1 MEKIRTAEED
11 IKKGRAVKSN
21 RTGNMI
27 MCGLFTALIAA
38 GAFIRI
44 PVPLVPFTLQFLF
57 TTLAGLVMGGRLGA
71 LSAAVYTMLGLI
83 GIPVFAEGGGIWYIL
98 KPSFGYIIGFIVA
111 SYVTGKMAEK
121 IKDLKVQSFLA
132 ANFAG
137 LLIVYAVGMVYYYFI
152 CNFVINT
159 PIGFWPLVLYC
170 FILAVPGDIC
180 LCIVAAF
187 LAKRLRRAGSAMIR

>member
-11 IKKGRAVKSN
+11 IKKGRAVKRN

-111 SYVTGKMAEK
+111 IFPVT
-121 IKDLKVQSFLA
+121 
-132 ANFAG
+132 
-137 LLIVYAVGMVYYYFI
+137 
-152 CNFVINT
+152 
-159 PIGFWPLVLYC
+159 
-170 FILAVPGDIC
+170 
-180 LCIVAAF
+180 
-187 LAKRLRRAGSAMIR
+187 

>member
-11 IKKGRAVKSN
+11 IKKGRAVKRN

-71 LSAAVYTMLGLI
+71 LSVAVYTMLGLI